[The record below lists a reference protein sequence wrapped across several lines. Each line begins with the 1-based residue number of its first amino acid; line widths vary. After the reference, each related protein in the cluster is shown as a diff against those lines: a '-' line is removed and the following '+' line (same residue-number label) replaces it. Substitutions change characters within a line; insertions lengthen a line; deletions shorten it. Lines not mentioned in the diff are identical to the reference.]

1 MWGIAELIALLMDL
15 AEQFPQFADII
26 NQIIGILQGFGG

>member
-1 MWGIAELIALLMDL
+1 MGSIADIIAALMDL
-15 AEQFPQFADII
+15 ADQYPQFADII